1 MVRKMSAVCVTLSG
15 QATGPLGELAA
26 QHPGVLVEG
35 TPMGG
40 SFLVRCTGEAGA
52 IDQARSRLAS
62 IFIARHVLDGAD
74 ALTLVIEAPEQE
86 TRLLEE
92 LRKRELLLLPPMAWK
107 EGRLWLRIVAF
118 EGFGDQVVASLLPCM
133 KLESK
138 SVLKDGQVEDELLAS
153 GLLLPS
159 LTKRQGQVILAALDR
174 GYYDSPRGSTAGEV
188 AESMGVAR
196 STFEEHL
203 KSAESQIVRALAP
216 LVRVR
221 LKEMELG
228 KGGAGAEALHLYS
241 RYSEDLGLYVSMTLR
256 GGEVAAVDLA
266 DQEPDEPH
274 GSDHPYLARI
284 IDHLATGKD
293 AMLDVPLD
301 LPVSGFE
308 REVLELLR
316 TIPPGEVM
324 TYGEIAR
331 RLGRPRAMRA
341 VGNACA
347 KNPALVVVPC
357 HRVVPASGGVGNYG
371 GAGGAST
378 KVRLL
383 EKEGALGKVKGRRR

>member
-1 MVRKMSAVCVTLSG
+1 MVGRMSAIRITLSG
-15 QATGPLGELAA
+15 QATGPLGELIAK
-26 QHPGVLVEG
+26 HPGIMIEG
-35 TPMGG
+35 TPVGG
-40 SFLVRCTGEAGA
+40 SLLVRCSGEAEV
-52 IDQARSRLAS
+52 IDRVRDHLSSR
-62 IFIARHVLDGAD
+62 FIARHYVDGVD
-74 ALTLVIEAPEQE
+74 ALIMVMEVPEQE
-86 TRLLEE
+86 ARLLDEV
-92 LRKRELLLLPPMAWK
+92 RKRELLLLPPMIWK
-107 EGRLWLRIVAF
+107 EGRLRLRLMVF
-118 EGFGDQVVASLLPCM
+118 ESMDDRTFSSLLPDM
-133 KLESK
+133 RLESK
-138 SVLKDGQVEDELLAS
+138 SALKNGQVEEELLVS

-159 LTKRQGQVILAALDR
+159 LTKRQGQAVLAAMEG
-174 GYYDSPRGSTAGEV
+174 GYYDSPRRSTAGDV
-188 AESMGVAR
+188 AKRMGVAR

-203 KSAESQIVRALAP
+203 KSAESQMVRALAP

-228 KGGAGAEALHLYS
+228 RQEAGPEALQLYT
-241 RYSEDLGLYVSMTLR
+241 RYSEDLGLYVNLTLR
-256 GGEVAAVDLA
+256 GGGVTAVDLTEK
-266 DQEPDEPH
+266 EPIEPH

-284 IDHLATGKD
+284 IEHLATGKD
-293 AMLDVPLD
+293 PLMDVPLD

-308 REVLELLR
+308 REVLDMLR

-371 GAGGAST
+371 GTGGPST

-383 EKEGALGKVKGRRR
+383 EKEGAIGRVKGRRK